1 MCCRCS
7 DPCRESLSQSCSSNR
22 VLCSTDE
29 TGHQRAPPP
38 ASLGSMIDVVRL
50 VPNSDLTLRHEGT
63 SSQPKNHIT
72 MAPSPT
78 CSKATNMPS
87 TASQPMPANPVSH
100 LRPE

>member
-1 MCCRCS
+1 MHAADALTPAGKACHSPAARTMCCAALMRL
-7 DPCRESLSQSCSSNR
+7 DIRELPPSL
-22 VLCSTDE
+22 D
-29 TGHQRAPPP
+29 
-38 ASLGSMIDVVRL
+38 SMIDVVRL
-50 VPNSDLTLRHEGT
+50 VANSDLTLRHLGT

-100 LRPE
+100 RRPG